1 MKTVLRPAAKAVL
14 VLSLLWLVP
23 PTPARA
29 ACDPNTCCPTY
40 NCSRTY
46 TAADFI
52 RQKEN
57 GKCVYL
63 CSYTETC
70 TDTSCGTGS
79 YMTMGSFRV
88 RFGPWANNYCE
99 PAPDP
104 EVICPAGEP
113 D

>member
-1 MKTVLRPAAKAVL
+1 MKPVFRLAIKSVL
-14 VLSLLWLVP
+14 VLSLLWLASK
-23 PTPARA
+23 TPAQA
-29 ACDPNTCCPTY
+29 VCDPNTCCPTY
-40 NCSRTY
+40 VCSRDY
-46 TAADFI
+46 TSAEFI

-70 TDTSCGTGS
+70 TDTSCGQGS
-79 YMTMGSFRV
+79 YTTTGSFRV

-99 PAPDP
+99 PAPAP
-104 EVICPAGEP
+104 NVICPAGEP